1 MFQGIGHWFHFLLLS
16 TTWPKNECD
25 PTLLGCKDETGRP
38 PEPIFFFFNYL
49 AQRICPFVVEP
60 SIVLPPRSTIGWHWS
75 EDRAA
80 SLTKNSRETMLKWIE
95 LLLAMKEGR
104 IQSQQHP
111 NDFLFSSAI
120 SKMVGKMKPDASQ
133 SFSDRHISHW
143 TLFRQTYFRPD
154 RCEIDILKADTF

>member
-80 SLTKNSRETMLKWIE
+80 SLTKNTRETMLKWIE
-95 LLLAMKEGR
+95 LAMKEGR

-111 NDFLFSSAI
+111 NDFLFSWAI
-120 SKMVGKMKPDASQ
+120 SILRRLEKWNQMHLKVFQMDIFHTGH
-133 SFSDRHISHW
+133 FSGRHILDR
-143 TLFRQTYFRPD
+143 TDVRQTY
-154 RCEIDILKADTF
+154 